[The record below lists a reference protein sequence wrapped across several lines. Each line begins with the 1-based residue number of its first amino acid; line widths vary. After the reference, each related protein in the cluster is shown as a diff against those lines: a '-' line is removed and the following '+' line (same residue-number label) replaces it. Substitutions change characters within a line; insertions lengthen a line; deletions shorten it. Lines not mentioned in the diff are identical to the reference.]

1 MNEVRSF
8 LLEDRGVLE
17 LSGSEARSFLQGLI
31 TQNIDLLT
39 PDGPLYSALLTPQGK
54 FLFDFFLWDSGDVLF
69 LDVAKDQLMN
79 LARRLLFY
87 KLRAD
92 VNVGDAS
99 KTYNVWASTGVPDGF
114 CADPRLDG
122 LGGRALVR
130 ADDPIAVTDDGGN
143 AEWRRHRLELSVT
156 SGGELTSEKNFPIEA
171 NLDLFGAID
180 FQKGCFVG
188 QEVASRTKRR
198 GTVRKRIVRL
208 VGLPDAPI
216 EKGTAVVA
224 NERTV
229 GQIVA
234 HVGTSG
240 MALMKLDAL
249 DSDLTIEGHSVTAD
263 PASWLTEIL

>member
-8 LLEDRGVLE
+8 QLEDRGVLE

-31 TQNIDLLT
+31 TQNIDTLT

-54 FLFDFFLWDSGDVLF
+54 FLFDFFVWDGGDVIY

-79 LARRLLFY
+79 FARRLLFY

-99 KTYNVWASTGVPDGF
+99 KTFHVWASTGTPDGF
-114 CADPRLDG
+114 AADPRLAA

-130 ADDPIAVTDDGGN
+130 ADEPIDVKDAGGS
-143 AEWRRHRLELSVT
+143 AAWRRHRLGLSVV
-156 SGGELTSEKNFPIEA
+156 SGTELTPEKSFPIEA
-171 NLDLFGAID
+171 NFDFLDAID

-208 VGLPDAPI
+208 VGLPETPI
-216 EKGTAVVA
+216 EKDTAVVA

-229 GQIVA
+229 GHIVA
-234 HVGTSG
+234 HEGTSG

-249 DSDLTIEGHSVTAD
+249 GSELTVDGHEVSAD
-263 PASWLTEIL
+263 PAAWLTASL

>member
-17 LSGSEARSFLQGLI
+17 LGGSEAKSFLQGLI

-54 FLFDFFLWDSGDVLF
+54 FLFDFFVWDGGEVLF

-122 LGGRALVR
+122 LGARALVR
-130 ADDPIAVTDDGGN
+130 ADEPVAVKDDGGS

-216 EKGTAVVA
+216 EKGTAIVA

-229 GQIVA
+229 GHLVA
-234 HVGTSG
+234 NVGTSG

-249 DSDLTIEGHSVTAD
+249 DSDLTIEGHRVTAE

>member
-1 MNEVRSF
+1 MNKIRSF
-8 LLEDRGVLE
+8 RLEDRGVLE

-31 TQNIDLLT
+31 TQNIDSLT
-39 PDGPLYSALLTPQGK
+39 SDAPLYSALLTPQGK
-54 FLFDFFLWDSGDVLF
+54 FLFDFFLWDGGEGLF

-99 KTYNVWASTGVPDGF
+99 KTYNVWASTGVPEGF
-114 CADPRLDG
+114 STDPRLEG

-130 ADDPIAVTDDGGN
+130 ADDPMTAEDDGGS
-143 AEWRRHRLELSVT
+143 AEWRRHRLGLSVT
-156 SGGELTSEKNFPIEA
+156 SGQELTPEKNFPIEA
-171 NLDLFGAID
+171 NLDLLGAID

-208 VGLPDAPI
+208 VGLPDTPI
-216 EKGTAVVA
+216 EKGAAVVA

-229 GQIVA
+229 GHIVA
-234 HVGTSG
+234 HEGNSG

-249 DSDLTIEGHSVTAD
+249 DSDLTIEGHAVSAE